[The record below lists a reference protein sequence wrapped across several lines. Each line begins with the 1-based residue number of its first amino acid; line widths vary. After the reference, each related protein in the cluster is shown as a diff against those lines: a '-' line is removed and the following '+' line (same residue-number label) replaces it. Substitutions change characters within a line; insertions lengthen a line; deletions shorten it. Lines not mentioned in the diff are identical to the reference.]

1 VSEGLKYQIKRR
13 NDQGSLTWEVWE
25 LTKPAGWFRRAQW
38 SLLASKPTEKQAY
51 EVIRKRSKV
60 HYDKVDDYDENGSQI
75 IYGW

>member
-1 VSEGLKYQIKRR
+1 VSGDLKYQIKRR
-13 NDQGSLTWEVWE
+13 NEQGRYTWEVWE
-25 LTKPAGWFRRAQW
+25 LTKPGSWFRNSQW
-38 SLLASKPTEKQAY
+38 SLLASKPTEEKAY